1 MIKSKI
7 NLLEKKPK
15 AEENWEPSVNN
26 SVYLAPSVN
35 PNPKL
40 KLFFPLSPTRLGLPT
55 GSPNL
60 RPLINPISLL
70 HASNVANK
78 AILADFA
85 GLTKNK
91 KFKS

>member
-7 NLLEKKPK
+7 NLPEKRPK
-15 AEENWEPSVNN
+15 AEENWEPFVNN

-40 KLFFPLSPTRLGLPT
+40 KLFLPLSPSRSGLTT

-60 RPLINPISLL
+60 KPLTNPISLL
-70 HASNVANK
+70 HASNAANK
-78 AILADFA
+78 AILASFA
-85 GLTKNK
+85 GLNK
-91 KFKS
+91 KSKI